1 MGALTRLPQAP
12 WVAGIVVG
20 VLAVLAGTIG
30 GANPPE
36 AYGFC
41 TTCHGRDLV
50 LGIVQPW
57 LPGTFDLPTL
67 WPLLTVIGVIV
78 GAWLARRSAHERPSL
93 ERIDRRLMAIRII
106 QGFVVMS
113 FALLAMGCPIRL
125 TVSAASLAVQG
136 FVGLA
141 GVALGIWIG
150 VQYLKARA

>member
-41 TTCHGRDLV
+41 TTCRGRDLV

-78 GAWLARRSAHERPSL
+78 GAWLARRAAHERPSL

-113 FALLAMGCPIRL
+113 LALLAMGCPIRL